1 MNLLETEL
9 HRLYLIAD
17 VSSEAPSLM
26 SADGQVR
33 AMVMELSRPAD
44 WSALSA
50 VWQRV
55 QRDLDLPAPAIA
67 VTGNDGYQLWF
78 SLAAPVP
85 TAQAKGFL
93 ESLQKRYL
101 SSIEPERISLMPTAN
116 EHAQLVPALQTKTE
130 QWSAFV
136 APDLAVIFAD
146 SPGLD
151 VCPSPDAQAKVLTNL
166 DCIKPEVFQVAL
178 HRLGSTSAATLPSSP
193 VSAPTATSKPN
204 TDAQQF
210 LRDVMN
216 DQSVDLHL
224 RVEAAKALLPYS

>member
-1 MNLLETEL
+1 
-9 HRLYLIAD
+9 
-17 VSSEAPSLM
+17 M

-33 AMVMELSRPAD
+33 AMVLELSRPAD

-78 SLAAPVP
+78 SMVEPVP

-93 ESLQKRYL
+93 ESLQKSYL

-116 EHAQLVPALQTKTE
+116 EHAQLVPSLQTKSG

-166 DCIKPEVFQVAL
+166 DSIKPDVFQVAL

-193 VSAPTATSKPN
+193 NSVPSATSKPN
-204 TDAQQF
+204 SDAQDF
-210 LRDVMN
+210 LRSVML
-216 DQSVDLHL
+216 DQSVEMHL
-224 RVEAAKALLPYS
+224 RIEAAKALLPYS